1 MHDPQTKAPPQIA
14 IIPQEMAGVRV
25 DQALAALFPAYS
37 RARLQRWLHEGY
49 ATVDGRRTPAKERV
63 RGGER
68 LELRPAPT
76 GEPVWSAQAL
86 PLEIVHEDADL
97 IVLNKPPGMVVHPG
111 AGNPDG
117 TLVNALLHF
126 DPSLAGV
133 PRAGIVHRLDKD
145 TSGLLAVARNLVAH
159 KSLVDQLK
167 RRSMRRAYEAVVSGV
182 MVSGA
187 TIEAPVGRHPT
198 LRTRMAVLASG
209 KPATT
214 RYCVVER
221 FRTHTR
227 VRVMLGS
234 GRTHQIR
241 VHMAHVGHP
250 VLGDPVYGRRLRAR
264 APGAEKRPGH
274 DPWEVVRRF
283 PRQALHASELTLTH
297 PRTGRGLHLGAPL
310 PADMQE
316 LLAALRALEA
326 T

>member
-1 MHDPQTKAPPQIA
+1 M
-14 IIPQEMAGVRV
+14 RV

-37 RARLQRWLHEGY
+37 RSQLQRWLREGH
-49 ATVDGRRTPAKERV
+49 ATVDGRRWPAKERV

-68 LELRPAPT
+68 VELRAVPAS
-76 GEPVWSAQAL
+76 EPAWSAQAL

-97 IVLNKPPGMVVHPG
+97 IVLDKPPGMVVHPG
-111 AGNPDG
+111 AGNPRG
-117 TLVNALLHF
+117 TLVNALLHH

-145 TSGLLAVARNLVAH
+145 TSGLLAVARNLAAH

-167 RRSMRRAYEAVVSGV
+167 SRSLQRTYEAVVSGV
-182 MVSGA
+182 LVSGG

-198 LRTRMAVLASG
+198 LRTRMAVVPSG
-209 KPATT
+209 KPAIT
-214 RYCVVER
+214 RYRVLER

-227 VRVMLGS
+227 VCVMLGS

-241 VHMAHVGHP
+241 VHMAHIGHP

-264 APGAEKRPGH
+264 GPVTEKRPG
-274 DPWEVVRRF
+274 DAVWERIRRF

-297 PRTGRGLHLGAPL
+297 PRTGRSLRFRAPL

-316 LLAALRALEA
+316 LLAALRALEDA
-326 T
+326 